1 MSLPEL
7 IPSDLPVFVR
17 NMDRSN
23 FSNSVVPQGASLLFT
38 ESDGHGGSILLM
50 KKPDG
55 TFKQIDGTTFYKCA
69 SVSSSTWQ
77 GKLASVDPVT
87 GVWSFA
93 EATVT
98 RPIGR
103 ITPVVGGVYDADC
116 TFEVRNYKTGIPES
130 GLIFYLSMA
139 GGIGGR
145 DDTGTWPLNRDAA
158 YAFQFT
164 TQNGIP
170 CAVGGGQL
178 DVGVICPLDFL
189 PIIPNDSTA
198 RYTISSWCAPLINA
212 DAGTSF
218 GFAPALDNLRPLAVG
233 NEVHWG
239 NALLNYNNNQTRIY
253 YMDNGGMMAFYHVTY
268 DGSKIRWYK
277 NRSLL
282 LASDASTAF
291 GENVSAV
298 YPVLVQRG
306 NWNYGRL
313 ARGAFAAF
321 RIYNRLLD
329 QLEVDAL
336 AEEFTP
342 ISEPVS

>member
-1 MSLPEL
+1 M
-7 IPSDLPVFVR
+7 
-17 NMDRSN
+17 
-23 FSNSVVPQGASLLFT
+23 
-38 ESDGHGGSILLM
+38 SILLDEFGM
-50 KKPDG
+50 IVPSSG
-55 TFKQIDGTTFYKCA
+55 GGGGGGIDFYKCA

-87 GVWSFA
+87 GVWSFS
-93 EATVT
+93 ETTVE

-103 ITPVVGGVYDADC
+103 ITPVVGNVYDAAC
-116 TFEVRNYKTGIPES
+116 SFEVKQYKTGLPEN
-130 GLIFYLSMA
+130 GLVFYLSMA
-139 GGIGGR
+139 GGIGDK

-170 CAVGGGQL
+170 CAVGGGEN
-178 DVGVICPLDFL
+178 DVGVVCPSNFL
-189 PIIPNDSTA
+189 SIIPNNSTA
-198 RYTISSWCAPLINA
+198 RYTISCWCAPLINA

-218 GFAPALDNLRPLAVG
+218 GFAINSIRPMAVG

-239 NALLNYNNNQTRIY
+239 NVLLNYNNTQTRIY
-253 YMDNGGMMAFYHVTY
+253 NMDNGGMMAFYHITY
-268 DGSKIRWYK
+268 DGSKVRYYK

-282 LASDASTAF
+282 LASDASMAF
-291 GENVSAV
+291 GGNVSAV

-306 NWNYGRL
+306 NWNSGRL
-313 ARGAFAAF
+313 TKGAFAAF

-329 QLEVDAL
+329 QLEIDAL

-342 ISEPVS
+342 IPEPAS